1 VGHPAFFRAM
11 LIVAFGLSLAACGGM
26 QSRQGMP
33 PTSTEAIVKAG
44 KAGMVDG
51 AGLHASQVGPAGLP
65 ADELNEWRPGQA
77 VQQATETDL
86 SLGPGD
92 LVEISVFEVEELS
105 NLKARIPLRGMI
117 TLPLIG
123 VVQAAGRTAAELEGE
138 IRARL
143 QQRYL
148 YDPQVSVFVRE
159 QKSQR
164 ISVVGAVRMGGV
176 FPLSNHLRLADALAL
191 AGGLSDDADHV
202 VYVIRR
208 APPEVMA
215 WSRENGYP
223 SSTRAGYIKEPDG
236 QPPPAAPPD
245 EAMVA
250 IDLEAL
256 KAGSGELNFPLRAGD
271 VIHVPRAGSFY
282 VGGEVRRPGSFSLK
296 SRTTLDQAI
305 VAAGGVTN
313 VADWGD
319 LRVYRGTSGETPA
332 LLKFSLKEFEEGKA
346 APEIRNGD
354 VIIVGMS
361 QGKAVLYGLRDFFR
375 FSWGASIPI
384 Q

>member
-1 VGHPAFFRAM
+1 
-11 LIVAFGLSLAACGGM
+11 
-26 QSRQGMP
+26 MP

-51 AGLHASQVGPAGLP
+51 AGLHASQGGPAGLP
-65 ADELNEWRPGQA
+65 ADELNEWRPGQT
-77 VQQATETDL
+77 VQQAPDTDL

-92 LVEISVFEVEELS
+92 LIEISVFEVEELS

-138 IRARL
+138 IRTRL
-143 QQRYL
+143 QQRYM
-148 YDPQVSVFVRE
+148 YDPQVSVFVQE

-208 APPEVMA
+208 APPEAMA
-215 WSRENGYP
+215 WSRGTGYP
-223 SSTRAGYIKEPDG
+223 SSTRAGYIEEPDG

-256 KAGSGELNFPLRAGD
+256 KAGRGELNFPLRAGD

-282 VGGEVRRPGSFSLK
+282 AGGEVQRPGSFPLK

-319 LRVYRGTSGETPA
+319 LRIYRATSGETPA
-332 LLKFSLKEFEEGKA
+332 LLKFSLKEFEEGKT
-346 APEIRNGD
+346 APEIRKGD
-354 VIIVGMS
+354 VIIVGKS

-375 FSWGASIPI
+375 FGWGATIPL